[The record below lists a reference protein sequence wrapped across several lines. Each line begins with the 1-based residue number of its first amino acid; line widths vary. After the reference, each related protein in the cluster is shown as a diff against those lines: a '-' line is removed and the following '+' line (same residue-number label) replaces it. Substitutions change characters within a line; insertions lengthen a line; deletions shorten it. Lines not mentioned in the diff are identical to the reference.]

1 MRPNR
6 ALAAWRQG
14 ERTIGVWLSLA
25 NVHIAETLA
34 NLGFDWLCMDLQH
47 GLLDYKDLTLM
58 LPAVSAAKTTPLVRV
73 PWNEPYEIMKA
84 LDAGAYGVIV
94 PMINSGAD
102 ARQAVAACR
111 YPPAGNRSFGPV
123 RAALHGGREAYAKGA
138 NDQIACIAMIET
150 AQGLENLDEIAAT
163 PGLDGVYIGPNDLA
177 LAIGLAPQ
185 GDNDDPAHAEA
196 VQLIQAACRKRGVA
210 VGVHSSSL
218 AFAQRHLRRGFQFVT
233 LGSDMGFLSRTA
245 SQELAAARSAA
256 AGKD

>member
-1 MRPNR
+1 MRPNK
-6 ALAAWRQG
+6 ALASWRQG

-47 GLLDYKDLTLM
+47 GLLDYKDLTSM
-58 LPAVSAAKTTPLVRV
+58 LPAVSATETTPLVRV

-94 PMINSGAD
+94 PMINSRAD
-102 ARQAVAACR
+102 AEQAVAACR

-123 RAALHGGREAYAKGA
+123 RAALHGGREAYAKDA
-138 NDQIACIAMIET
+138 NDQIACIAMVET

-163 PGLDGVYIGPNDLA
+163 PGLDGIYIGPNDLA
-177 LAIGLAPQ
+177 LAIGLAPR

-196 VQLIQAACRKRGVA
+196 VHRIQAACGKRGVA
-210 VGVHSSSL
+210 VGVHASSL
-218 AFAQRHLRRGFQFVT
+218 TFAQRHLQRGFQFVT
-233 LGSDMGFLSRTA
+233 LGSDLGFLSKTA

-256 AGKD
+256 TRKD